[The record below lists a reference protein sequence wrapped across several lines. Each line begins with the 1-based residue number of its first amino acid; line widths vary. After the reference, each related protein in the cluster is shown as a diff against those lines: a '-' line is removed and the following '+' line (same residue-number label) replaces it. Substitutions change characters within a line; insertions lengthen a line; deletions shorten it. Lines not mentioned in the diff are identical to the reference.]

1 MFNVSGSPIPTS
13 VLLGPYTGAVI
24 AKKDYKKES
33 GYGWEIRDGDK
44 DKPVAIVD
52 PGPNPDPNA
61 HILAMV
67 NSTFKVVFR
76 LDVFHKVVATTKFH
90 CHCQKKREI

>member
-1 MFNVSGSPIPTS
+1 MNAAAFETKPDLSSFFTLSIGVFNVSGSPIPTS

-44 DKPVAIVD
+44 NKPVAIVD

-67 NSTFKVVFR
+67 NSILNFKVVLF
-76 LDVFHKVVATTKFH
+76 
-90 CHCQKKREI
+90 

>member
-44 DKPVAIVD
+44 NKPVAIVD

-67 NSTFKVVFR
+67 NSILNLQSCAVLGQSCT
-76 LDVFHKVVATTKFH
+76 
-90 CHCQKKREI
+90 